1 MQFRLMRRL
10 NSALALVLALS
21 PVLGF
26 GQTGKAEPAN
36 PHDVIFRRST
46 TGDVY
51 ALDSV
56 GHLQK
61 LLEKTGIAALS
72 PDGQYL
78 AYWRTDQHEVH
89 VFCFRDKSDRA
100 VENMPGGVIR
110 DMVWTADSSSVA
122 YLGKLTPPG
131 LHLIDLHNG
140 MQRVLPGSY
149 PIIGAAADG
158 AHLLAIQDTKLEK
171 LAIADGRA
179 HLLRDFGSVIW
190 NASELANGSLLGVL
204 ITHEDP
210 PEATDDEPN
219 CQGPTIELMVLRQG
233 TPTAIPYPAGFD
245 SVLDFEFAP
254 DGQAVAVTYGA
265 AGCDYPGEVA
275 RVYVVRLSD
284 LKMEAASA
292 ADRLSVKVKWSPDG
306 RSLAFS
312 DYTAGNDSSL
322 YQYDLD
328 SHKLT
333 RLTNPGD
340 DGPDE
345 ILGWRRH

>member
-1 MQFRLMRRL
+1 MRRL
-10 NSALALVLALS
+10 NPVLVLALALS
-21 PVLGF
+21 PVCGF

-36 PHDVIFRRST
+36 AQDVIFRRST
-46 TGDVY
+46 TGNVY
-51 ALDSV
+51 ALDSA
-56 GHLQK
+56 GRLQT

-78 AYWRTDQHEVH
+78 AYWRTDRHEVH
-89 VFCFRDKSDRA
+89 LFSFRDKSDRV
-100 VENMPGGVIR
+100 VENIPVGVIR
-110 DMVWTADSSSVA
+110 DMIWTADSASVA

-131 LHLIDLHNG
+131 LHLMDLRHG
-140 MQRVLPGSY
+140 TQRVLPGSY

-158 AHLLAIQDTKLEK
+158 AHLLAIDEMK
-171 LAIADGRA
+171 LAKLALADGRA
-179 HLLRDFGSVIW
+179 QVLLDFGRAIW
-190 NASELANGSLLGVL
+190 NASELQNGSLLGLL
-204 ITHEDP
+204 ITREDP
-210 PEATDDEPN
+210 PEATDDDPN
-219 CQGPTIELMVLRQG
+219 CQGPTMELMVLRQG
-233 TPTAIPYPAGFD
+233 TLTTLPYPAGFD

-265 AGCDYPGEVA
+265 AACDYPGDVA

-292 ADRLSVKVKWSPDG
+292 ADRLSVKVKWSPGG

-312 DYTAGNDSSL
+312 DYTTGNDSSL

-328 SHKLT
+328 SHRLT
-333 RLTNPGD
+333 RLTDPGG

-345 ILGWRRH
+345 ILGWRQH

>member
-1 MQFRLMRRL
+1 MRRL
-10 NSALALVLALS
+10 NPTLALVLTLS
-21 PVLGF
+21 PVFGF

-36 PHDVIFRRST
+36 AHDVIFRRST

-51 ALDSV
+51 ALDSA
-56 GHLQK
+56 GHPQK
-61 LLEKTGIAALS
+61 LLEKADIAVLA
-72 PDGQYL
+72 PDGQYI

-89 VFCFRDKSDRA
+89 LFSFRDKSDR
-100 VENMPGGVIR
+100 VLENLPGGSIR
-110 DMVWTADSSSVA
+110 GMIWTADSASVA

-131 LHLIDLHNG
+131 LHLIDLRTG
-140 MQRVLPGSY
+140 TQRVLPGSY

-158 AHLLAIQDTKLEK
+158 AHLLAIHEMKLEK
-171 LAIADGRA
+171 LALADGRA
-179 HLLRDFGSVIW
+179 QVLLDFGKAIW

-204 ITHEDP
+204 ITREDP
-210 PEATDDEPN
+210 PEATDDDPN
-219 CQGPTIELMVLRQG
+219 CQGPSIELMVLRKG
-233 TPTAIPYPAGFD
+233 TPTGIPYPAGFD

-265 AGCDYPGEVA
+265 AGCDYPGDVA

-292 ADRLSVKVKWSPDG
+292 ADRLSVNVKWSPDG

-322 YQYDLD
+322 YQYDLA

-333 RLTNPGD
+333 RLTDPGG

-345 ILGWRRH
+345 VLGWRQH

>member
-1 MQFRLMRRL
+1 MRNL
-10 NSALALVLALS
+10 NPAVALVLALL
-21 PVLGF
+21 PVFGF
-26 GQTGKAEPAN
+26 GQTGKTEPASSR
-36 PHDVIFRRST
+36 DIVFRRSM
-46 TGDVY
+46 TGGVY
-51 ALDSV
+51 ALDSAGRMQRV
-56 GHLQK
+56 
-61 LLEKTGIAALS
+61 LERTDIAALS
-72 PDGQYL
+72 PDGRYI

-89 VFCFRDKSDRA
+89 LFSFRDKSDR
-100 VENMPGGVIR
+100 VLENLPDGAIR
-110 DMVWTADSSSVA
+110 GMIWTADSASVA

-131 LHLIDLHNG
+131 LHLIELRNG
-140 MQRVLPGSY
+140 TPRVLPGSY

-158 AHLLAIQDTKLEK
+158 AHLLAIHEMKLEK
-171 LAIADGRA
+171 LATADGRA
-179 HLLRDFGSVIW
+179 QVLLDLDKAIW
-190 NASELANGSLLGVL
+190 DASELANGSLLGVL
-204 ITHEDP
+204 VTHGDP

-233 TPTAIPYPAGFD
+233 KPTAIPYPAGFD

-254 DGQAVAVTYGA
+254 DGEAVAVTYGA

-312 DYTAGNDSSL
+312 DYTAGSDSSL
-322 YQYDLD
+322 YQYDLA
-328 SHKLT
+328 SHRST
-333 RLTNPGD
+333 RLTDPGS

-345 ILGWRRH
+345 VLGWRQH